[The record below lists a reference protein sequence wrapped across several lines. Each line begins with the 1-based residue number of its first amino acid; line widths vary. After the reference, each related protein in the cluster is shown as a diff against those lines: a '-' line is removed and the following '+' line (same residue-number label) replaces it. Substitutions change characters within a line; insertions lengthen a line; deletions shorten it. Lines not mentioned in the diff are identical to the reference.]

1 MTVITCPQCNYSKNI
16 PDEKIPSGVRW
27 IRCPRCGARFEF
39 EGKKEKEKK
48 KPTTVDIPWE
58 HRRERGLWGAV
69 AGTIKSVLFSPRD
82 TFSKMPVGGGW
93 SEPLAFG
100 LLVGSI
106 GSMFT
111 FFWEFMA
118 ASTGFFNPVWSVSA
132 SVSSP
137 FIFLLLIFL
146 SPLFVA
152 VNLFLSSIVIHILLF
167 LVRGGRNGYEATFRV
182 VAYSQATR
190 AWSVIPLLGGV
201 IGWIWRSAV
210 YIIGLK
216 EAHET
221 SYARVILAFSIPLIL
236 VILFIAGGVLFIL
249 HALSA

>member
-1 MTVITCPQCNYSKNI
+1 MTVITCPQCNYSKDV
-16 PDEKIPSGVRW
+16 PDEKIPPGVRW

-39 EGKKEKEKK
+39 ERKADEEKEK
-48 KPTTVDIPWE
+48 PATSIPWQQ
-58 HRRERGLWGAV
+58 RTERGLWDA
-69 AGTIKSVLFSPRD
+69 AIGTIKGVLFSPRA
-82 TFSKMPVGGGW
+82 TFSKMPVAGGW
-93 SEPLAFG
+93 REPLAFG

-118 ASTGFFNPVWSVSA
+118 AATGLFNPVWSVSV

-152 VNLFLSSIVIHILLF
+152 VNLFLSSILIHILLF

-190 AWSVIPLLGGV
+190 VWSVIPLLGGA
-201 IGWIWRSAV
+201 IGWIWRSIA

-221 SYARVILAFSIPLIL
+221 SYARVILAFLIPFIFFVLFIAG
-236 VILFIAGGVLFIL
+236 VILFIL
-249 HALSA
+249 HSVGT

>member
-1 MTVITCPQCNYSKNI
+1 MTVITCPQCNYSKNV
-16 PDEKIPSGVRW
+16 PDEKIPSGVRR

-39 EGKKEKEKK
+39 EGKQDAEKEK
-48 KPTTVDIPWE
+48 PATAIPWE
-58 HRRERGLWGAV
+58 QRTERGLWDAV
-69 AGTIKSVLFSPRD
+69 TGTIRKVLFSPRA
-82 TFSKMPVGGGW
+82 TFSKMPVAGGLR
-93 SEPLAFG
+93 EPLAFG

-118 ASTGFFNPVWSVSA
+118 ASTGFFNPVWSVST

-137 FIFLLLIFL
+137 FIFLLLIFF

-152 VNLFLSSIVIHILLF
+152 VNLFLSSLIIHMLLF
-167 LVRGGRNGYEATFRV
+167 LVRGGKNGYEATFRV

-190 AWSVIPLLGGV
+190 AWSVIPLLGGAM
-201 IGWIWRSAV
+201 GWIWRSIA

-221 SYARVILAFSIPLIL
+221 SYARVILAFLIPFIL
-236 VILFIAGGVLFIL
+236 LILFIAGVIFFIL
-249 HALSA
+249 YSLGT